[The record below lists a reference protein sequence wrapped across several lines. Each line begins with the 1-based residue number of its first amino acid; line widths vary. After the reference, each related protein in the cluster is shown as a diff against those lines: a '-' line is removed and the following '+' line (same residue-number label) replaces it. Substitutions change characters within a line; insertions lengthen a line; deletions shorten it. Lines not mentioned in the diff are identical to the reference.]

1 MWQKGE
7 GRYGILFAHMR
18 KWMKEQ
24 KEEKQM
30 TLLEELKARGLVEA
44 VTDPEIEKLLETP
57 QTVYCGFDPS
67 AASLQAGNLVSIMV
81 LRRFQQAGHKVIA
94 LVGGATGL
102 IGDPSG
108 KSAERNMLTVE
119 QVEENKKGIREN
131 LSRILDFDG
140 PNAAILVDN
149 YDWYKGTSAIE
160 FLRDIAINFRV
171 PGTSAIEF
179 LRDIAINF
187 RVPQMLAKE
196 SVKKRLEASEGALT
210 FTEFSYQILQGNDFL
225 HLFDTFGCAIEVGG
239 ADQWGNITAGTDLV
253 HRMRGKT
260 AYGLTFP
267 LLLDSTG
274 KKFGK
279 SEGNALFLNGQMTSV
294 YDWYADVIRYL
305 KVFSLR
311 PLDEIAALEAQMK
324 ANPEARIP
332 QKALAEEITRLV
344 HGEEGLKTALGATQ
358 TLFGGSVEGKSAD
371 ELETIFKDV
380 KSAELAKADC
390 VGKTVFMVAADAG
403 MFNSRGDARRMAQ
416 QGGLSLN
423 GAKIDANRA
432 FEEADFVDG
441 RVAVLRSGKKNHFL
455 LKVR

>member
-1 MWQKGE
+1 
-7 GRYGILFAHMR
+7 
-18 KWMKEQ
+18 
-24 KEEKQM
+24 M
-30 TLLEELKARGLVEA
+30 TLFEELAARGLVEA
-44 VTDPEIEKLLETP
+44 TTAPEIEKLLETP

-67 AASLQAGNLVSIMV
+67 AASLQAGNLVSIMM
-81 LRRFQQAGHKVIA
+81 LRRLQLAGHKVIA

-119 QVEENKKGIREN
+119 KVEENKKGIREN

-140 PNAAILVDN
+140 PNAAIMVDN
-149 YDWYKGTSAIE
+149 YEWYSGLSAIA
-160 FLRDIAINFRV
+160 FLRDIAV
-171 PGTSAIEF
+171 
-179 LRDIAINF
+179 NF

-196 SVKKRLEASEGALT
+196 SVKKRLEASDGALT

-225 HLFDTFGCAIEVGG
+225 HLYDKYGCTMEVGG

-267 LLLDSTG
+267 LLLDATG

-279 SEGNALFLNGQMTSV
+279 SEGNALFMDASMTSV
-294 YDWYADVIRYL
+294 YDWYQYFLRAADADVIRYL
-305 KVFSLR
+305 KVFSLKS
-311 PLDEIAALEAQMK
+311 LEEIAALEEQMK

-332 QKALAEEITRLV
+332 QKALAEEITLLV
-344 HGEEGLKTALGATQ
+344 HGEAGLKTAQGATQ
-358 TLFGGSVEGKSAD
+358 TLFGGSIEGKTAD

-380 KSAELAKADC
+380 KSAEVAKSEC
-390 VGKTVFMVAADAG
+390 VGQSVFMIAAKAG
-403 MFNSRGDARRMAQ
+403 MFKSNGEARRMAQ

-423 GAKIDANRA
+423 GAKVDDKRV
-432 FEEADFVDG
+432 FEEGDLVGG

-455 LKVR
+455 LKVSQS

>member
-1 MWQKGE
+1 
-7 GRYGILFAHMR
+7 
-18 KWMKEQ
+18 MKLIDEL
-24 KEEKQM
+24 KERGLIDSLTDPAIAEA
-30 TLLEELKARGLVEA
+30 LEEP
-44 VTDPEIEKLLETP
+44 VTL
-57 QTVYCGFDPS
+57 YCGFDPS
-67 AASLQAGNLVSIMV
+67 AKSLQAGNLVSIMV
-81 LRRFQQAGHKVIA
+81 LKRFQMAGHKIIA

-108 KSAERNMLTVE
+108 KSAERNMLTLE
-119 QVEENKKGIREN
+119 QVADNKKGIREN

-149 YDWYKGTSAIE
+149 YDWYK
-160 FLRDIAINFRV
+160 
-171 PGTSAIEF
+171 GTSAIEF

-225 HLFDTFGCAIEVGG
+225 HLYDNYGCQLEVGG

-274 KKFGK
+274 RKFGK
-279 SEGNALFLNGQMTSV
+279 SEGNALFLDAGMTSV
-294 YDWYADVIRYL
+294 YDWYQYFLRAADADVIRYL
-305 KVFSLR
+305 KVFSMR
-311 PLDEIAALEAQMK
+311 SLDEIAELERQMK

-332 QKALAEEITRLV
+332 QKALAEELTRLV
-344 HGEEGLKTALGATQ
+344 HGEEGLKKALGATQ
-358 TLFGGSVEGKSAD
+358 TLFGGDVSGKSAD

-380 KSAELAKADC
+380 KSSAMPKADII
-390 VGKTVFMVAADAG
+390 GKPVFMVAAAAG
-403 MFNSRGDARRMAQ
+403 MFKSNGESRRMAA

-423 GAKIDANRA
+423 SAKIDDKRV
-432 FEEADFVDG
+432 FADGDLIDG
-441 RVAVLRSGKKNHFL
+441 RVAILKQGKKNNFL
-455 LKVR
+455 LKVAD

>member
-1 MWQKGE
+1 
-7 GRYGILFAHMR
+7 
-18 KWMKEQ
+18 
-24 KEEKQM
+24 M
-30 TLLEELKARGLVEA
+30 TLFEELAARGLVEA
-44 VTDPEIEKLLETP
+44 TTAPEIEKLLETP

-67 AASLQAGNLVSIMV
+67 AASLQAGNLVSIMM
-81 LRRFQQAGHKVIA
+81 LRRLQLAGHKVIA

-108 KSAERNMLTVE
+108 KSSERNMLTVE
-119 QVEENKKGIREN
+119 KVEENKKGIREN

-140 PNAAILVDN
+140 PNAAIMVDN
-149 YDWYKGTSAIE
+149 YEWYSGLSAIA
-160 FLRDIAINFRV
+160 FLRDIAV
-171 PGTSAIEF
+171 
-179 LRDIAINF
+179 NF

-196 SVKKRLEASEGALT
+196 SVKKRLEASDGALT

-225 HLFDTFGCAIEVGG
+225 HLYDKYGCTMEVGG

-267 LLLDSTG
+267 LLLDATG

-279 SEGNALFLNGQMTSV
+279 SEGNALFMDASMTSV
-294 YDWYADVIRYL
+294 YDWYQYFLRAADADVIRYL
-305 KVFSLR
+305 KVFSLKS
-311 PLDEIAALEAQMK
+311 LEEIAALEEQMK

-332 QKALAEEITRLV
+332 QKALAEEITLLV
-344 HGEEGLKTALGATQ
+344 HGEAGLKTAQGATQ
-358 TLFGGSVEGKSAD
+358 TLFGGSIEGKTAD

-380 KSAELAKADC
+380 KSAEVAKSEC
-390 VGKTVFMVAADAG
+390 VGQPVFMIAAKAG
-403 MFNSRGDARRMAQ
+403 MFKSNGEARRMAQ

-423 GAKIDANRA
+423 GAKVDDKRV
-432 FEEADFVDG
+432 FEEGDLVGG

-455 LKVR
+455 LKVSQS

>member
-1 MWQKGE
+1 
-7 GRYGILFAHMR
+7 
-18 KWMKEQ
+18 
-24 KEEKQM
+24 M
-30 TLLEELKARGLVEA
+30 TLFEELKARGLVEA

-140 PNAAILVDN
+140 PNAAVMVDN
-149 YDWYKGTSAIE
+149 YDWYK
-160 FLRDIAINFRV
+160 
-171 PGTSAIEF
+171 GTSAIEF

-225 HLFDTFGCAIEVGG
+225 HLFDTFGCSIEVGG

-294 YDWYADVIRYL
+294 YDWYQYFLRAADADVIRYL
-305 KVFSLR
+305 KVFSMR
-311 PLDEIAALEAQMK
+311 PLDEIAELEAQMK

-380 KSAELAKADC
+380 KSAELAKVDC
-390 VGKTVFMVAADAG
+390 TGKPVFMVAADAG

-423 GAKIDANRA
+423 GEKIDANRA
-432 FEEADFVDG
+432 FADSDFVDG

>member
-1 MWQKGE
+1 MN
-7 GRYGILFAHMR
+7 
-18 KWMKEQ
+18 
-24 KEEKQM
+24 
-30 TLLEELKARGLVEA
+30 LLEDLKARGLVEA
-44 VTDPEIEKLLETP
+44 LTDPEIEKALEKP
-57 QTVYCGFDPS
+57 MTVYCGFDPS
-67 AASLQAGNLVSIMV
+67 ARSLQAGNLVSIMV
-81 LRRFQQAGHKVIA
+81 LRRFQLAGHKVIA

-160 FLRDIAINFRV
+160 FLK
-171 PGTSAIEF
+171 
-179 LRDIAINF
+179 DIAINF

-196 SVKKRLEASEGALT
+196 SVKKRLEAREGALT

-225 HLFDTFGCAIEVGG
+225 HLYDNYGCTMEVGG

-260 AYGLTFP
+260 AFGLTFP

-279 SEGNALFLNGQMTSV
+279 SEGNALFMNGEMTSV
-294 YDWYADVIRYL
+294 YDWYQYFLRSADADVIRYL
-305 KVFSLR
+305 KVFSMKSLE
-311 PLDEIAALEAQMK
+311 EIATLEAEMK
-324 ANPEARIP
+324 KNPEGRIP
-332 QKALAEEITRLV
+332 QKALAEELTKLV
-344 HGEEGLKTALGATQ
+344 HGEDGLATALGATKA
-358 TLFGGSVEGKSAD
+358 LFGGETVGKSAD
-371 ELETIFKDV
+371 ELEMIFKDV
-380 KSAELAKADC
+380 KSAVVSKADV
-390 VGKTVFMVAADAG
+390 VGKSVFSIAADAG
-403 MFNSRGDARRMAQ
+403 MFASRGEARRIAQ

-423 GAKIDANRA
+423 GTKIDDKRLFA
-432 FEEADFVDG
+432 EDDFVDG
-441 RVAVLRSGKKNHFL
+441 RIAVLRQGKKNNFL
-455 LKVR
+455 LKAN

>member
-1 MWQKGE
+1 
-7 GRYGILFAHMR
+7 
-18 KWMKEQ
+18 MKFI
-24 KEEKQM
+24 
-30 TLLEELKARGLVEA
+30 EELKERGLIDA
-44 VTDPEIEKLLETP
+44 LTDPAIAEALDRPVTL
-57 QTVYCGFDPS
+57 YCGFDPS
-67 AASLQAGNLVSIMV
+67 ARSLQAGNLVSIMV

-119 QVEENKKGIREN
+119 QVAENKKGIREN

-140 PNAAILVDN
+140 PNPAVMVDN
-149 YDWYKGTSAIE
+149 YDWYS
-160 FLRDIAINFRV
+160 
-171 PGTSAIEF
+171 GTSAIEF

-225 HLFDTFGCAIEVGG
+225 HLFDSYGCTLEVGG

-260 AYGLTFP
+260 AFGLTFP

-274 KKFGK
+274 RKFGK
-279 SEGNALFLNGQMTSV
+279 SEGNALFLDASMTSE
-294 YDWYADVIRYL
+294 YDWYQYFLRAADADVIRYL
-305 KVFSLR
+305 KVFSMR
-311 PLDEIAALEAQMK
+311 SLDEIAELEAQMK

-332 QKALAEEITRLV
+332 QKALAEELTRLV
-344 HGEEGLKTALGATQ
+344 HGEEGLKKALGATQ
-358 TLFGGSVEGKSAD
+358 TLFGGDVTGRSAA

-380 KSAELAKADC
+380 KSAEMPKAEV
-390 VGKTVFMVAADAG
+390 VGRSVWAVAAAAG
-403 MFNSRGDARRMAQ
+403 MFKSNGEARRMAA

-423 GAKIDANRA
+423 GAKVDDRRV
-432 FEEADFVDG
+432 FDEADLIDG
-441 RVAVLRSGKKNHFL
+441 RVAILRQGKKNNFL
-455 LKVR
+455 IKV

>member
-1 MWQKGE
+1 
-7 GRYGILFAHMR
+7 
-18 KWMKEQ
+18 MK
-24 KEEKQM
+24 
-30 TLLEELKARGLVEA
+30 LIEELKERGLVDSL
-44 VTDPEIEKLLETP
+44 TDPAIAEALEKPVTL
-57 QTVYCGFDPS
+57 YCGFDPS
-67 AASLQAGNLVSIMV
+67 AKSLQAGNLVSIMV
-81 LRRFQQAGHKVIA
+81 LKRFQAAGHKVIA

-119 QVEENKKGIREN
+119 QVAENKKGIREN
-131 LSRILDFDG
+131 LSRSLDFEG
-140 PNAAILVDN
+140 PNAATMVDN
-149 YDWYKGTSAIE
+149 YDWYS
-160 FLRDIAINFRV
+160 
-171 PGTSAIEF
+171 GTSAIEF

-225 HLFDTFGCAIEVGG
+225 HLFDNFGCSLEVGG

-267 LLLDSTG
+267 LLLDSSG

-279 SEGNALFLNGQMTSV
+279 SEGNALFMDESMTSV
-294 YDWYADVIRYL
+294 YDWYQYFLRSSDADVIRYL
-305 KVFSLR
+305 KVFSMR
-311 PLDEIAALEAQMK
+311 PLEEIAELERQMK

-332 QKALAEEITRLV
+332 QKALAEELTRLV
-344 HGEEGLKTALGATQ
+344 HGEDGLKKALGATE
-358 TLFGGSVEGKSAD
+358 TLFGGDVSGKSAD

-380 KSAELAKADC
+380 KSAELARGEI
-390 VGKTVFMVAADAG
+390 VGKPVFAVAAAAG
-403 MFNSRGDARRMAQ
+403 MFKSNGEARRMAA

-423 GAKIDANRA
+423 GAKVDEKRIFGED
-432 FEEADFVDG
+432 DLIDG
-441 RVAVLRSGKKNHFL
+441 RVVLLKQGKKNNFL
-455 LKVR
+455 LKVAN

>member
-1 MWQKGE
+1 
-7 GRYGILFAHMR
+7 
-18 KWMKEQ
+18 MK
-24 KEEKQM
+24 
-30 TLLEELKARGLVEA
+30 LIDELKARGLVEA
-44 VTDPEIEKLLETP
+44 LTDPAIETALEKPMTI
-57 QTVYCGFDPS
+57 YCGFDPS
-67 AASLQAGNLVSIMV
+67 ARSLQAGNLVSIMV
-81 LRRFQQAGHKVIA
+81 LKRLQMAGHRVIA

-108 KSAERNMLTVE
+108 KSIERNMLTVE
-119 QVEENKKGIREN
+119 QVEANKKGIREN
-131 LSRILDFDG
+131 LARVLDFDG

-149 YDWYKGTSAIE
+149 YDWYK
-160 FLRDIAINFRV
+160 
-171 PGTSAIEF
+171 GTSAIEF

-225 HLFDTFGCAIEVGG
+225 HLFDNFGCSIEVGG

-253 HRMRGKT
+253 HRMRGTT

-279 SEGNALFLNGQMTSV
+279 SEGNALFLNAQMTSV
-294 YDWYADVIRYL
+294 YDWYQYFLRAADADVIRYL

-311 PLDEIAALEAQMK
+311 PLNEIAALEAQMK

-344 HGEEGLKTALGATQ
+344 HGEAGLKTALGATQ
-358 TLFGGSVEGKSAD
+358 TLFGGSVEGKNAD

-390 VGKTVFMVAADAG
+390 VGKPVFMVAADAG

-432 FEEADFVDG
+432 FADADFVDG

-455 LKVR
+455 LRVH

>member
-1 MWQKGE
+1 
-7 GRYGILFAHMR
+7 
-18 KWMKEQ
+18 
-24 KEEKQM
+24 M
-30 TLLEELKARGLVEA
+30 TLFEELAARGLVEA
-44 VTDPEIEKLLETP
+44 TTAPEIEKLLETP

-67 AASLQAGNLVSIMV
+67 AASLQAGNLVSIMM
-81 LRRFQQAGHKVIA
+81 LRRLQLAGHKVIA

-119 QVEENKKGIREN
+119 KVEENKKGIREN

-140 PNAAILVDN
+140 PNAAVMVDN
-149 YDWYKGTSAIE
+149 YEWYSGLSAIA
-160 FLRDIAINFRV
+160 FLRDIAV
-171 PGTSAIEF
+171 
-179 LRDIAINF
+179 NF

-196 SVKKRLEASEGALT
+196 SVKKRLEASDGALT

-225 HLFDTFGCAIEVGG
+225 HLYDKYGCTMEVGG

-267 LLLDSTG
+267 LLLDATG

-279 SEGNALFLNGQMTSV
+279 SEGNALFMDASMTSV
-294 YDWYADVIRYL
+294 YDWYQYFLRAADADVIRYL
-305 KVFSLR
+305 KVFSLKS
-311 PLDEIAALEAQMK
+311 LDEIAALEEQMK

-332 QKALAEEITRLV
+332 QKALAEEITLLV
-344 HGEEGLKTALGATQ
+344 HGEAGLKTAQGATQ
-358 TLFGGSVEGKSAD
+358 TLFGGSVEGKTAE

-380 KSAELAKADC
+380 KSAEVAKAEC
-390 VGKTVFMVAADAG
+390 VGIPVFMIAAKAG
-403 MFNSRGDARRMAQ
+403 MFKSNGEARRMAQ

-423 GAKIDANRA
+423 GSK
-432 FEEADFVDG
+432 VDDKRTLAEDDLAGG

-455 LKVR
+455 LKVSQS

>member
-1 MWQKGE
+1 
-7 GRYGILFAHMR
+7 
-18 KWMKEQ
+18 
-24 KEEKQM
+24 M
-30 TLLEELKARGLVEA
+30 TLFEELAARGLVEA
-44 VTDPEIEKLLETP
+44 TTAPEIEKLLETP

-67 AASLQAGNLVSIMV
+67 AASLQAGNLVSIMM
-81 LRRFQQAGHKVIA
+81 LRRLQLAGHRVIA

-119 QVEENKKGIREN
+119 KVEENKKGIREN

-140 PNAAILVDN
+140 PNAAVMVDN
-149 YDWYKGTSAIE
+149 YEWYSGLSAIA
-160 FLRDIAINFRV
+160 FLRDIAV
-171 PGTSAIEF
+171 
-179 LRDIAINF
+179 NF

-196 SVKKRLEASEGALT
+196 SVKKRLEASDGALT

-225 HLFDTFGCAIEVGG
+225 HLYDKYGCTMEVGG

-267 LLLDSTG
+267 LLLDATG

-279 SEGNALFLNGQMTSV
+279 SEGNALFMDASMTSV
-294 YDWYADVIRYL
+294 YDWYQYFLRAADADVIRYL
-305 KVFSLR
+305 KVFSLKS
-311 PLDEIAALEAQMK
+311 LEEIAALEEQMK

-332 QKALAEEITRLV
+332 QKALAEEITLLV
-344 HGEEGLKTALGATQ
+344 HGEAGLKTAQGATQ
-358 TLFGGSVEGKSAD
+358 TLFGGSIEGKTAD

-380 KSAELAKADC
+380 KSAEMSKSDC
-390 VGKTVFMVAADAG
+390 VGQPVFMIAAKAG
-403 MFNSRGDARRMAQ
+403 MFKSNGEARRMAQ

-423 GAKIDANRA
+423 GAKVDDKRV
-432 FEEADFVDG
+432 FEDGDLVGG

-455 LKVR
+455 LKVSQS

>member
-171 PGTSAIEF
+171 P
-179 LRDIAINF
+179 
-187 RVPQMLAKE
+187 QMLAKE

-294 YDWYADVIRYL
+294 YDWYQYFLRAADADVIRYL
-305 KVFSLR
+305 KVFSMR

-332 QKALAEEITRLV
+332 RRFCGGKERGRAGDDLQGREERGAREGRLRRQARLHGRGGRRDVQLARRRAPHGAAGRALAQRREDRREPHVCGRRLRGRPRGRLAQRQEEPLPVESILMMFAFATGRL
-344 HGEEGLKTALGATQ
+344 
-358 TLFGGSVEGKSAD
+358 
-371 ELETIFKDV
+371 
-380 KSAELAKADC
+380 
-390 VGKTVFMVAADAG
+390 
-403 MFNSRGDARRMAQ
+403 GD
-416 QGGLSLN
+416 
-423 GAKIDANRA
+423 
-432 FEEADFVDG
+432 
-441 RVAVLRSGKKNHFL
+441 
-455 LKVR
+455 

>member
-1 MWQKGE
+1 
-7 GRYGILFAHMR
+7 
-18 KWMKEQ
+18 MK
-24 KEEKQM
+24 
-30 TLLEELKARGLVEA
+30 LLEELKARGLVEA
-44 VTDPEIEKLLETP
+44 LTAPEIEQALEKP
-57 QTVYCGFDPS
+57 MTVYCGFDPS
-67 AASLQAGNLVSIMV
+67 ARSLQAGNLVSIMV
-81 LRRFQQAGHKVIA
+81 LKRFQQAGHKVIA

-131 LSRILDFDG
+131 LARILDFEG

-149 YDWYKGTSAIE
+149 YDWYK
-160 FLRDIAINFRV
+160 
-171 PGTSAIEF
+171 GTSAIEF

-225 HLFDTFGCAIEVGG
+225 HLYDTYGCQMEVGG

-260 AYGLTFP
+260 AFGLTFP
-267 LLLDSTG
+267 LLLDSSG

-279 SEGNALFLNGQMTSV
+279 SEGNALFMNGEMTSV
-294 YDWYADVIRYL
+294 YDWYQYFLRAADADVIRYL

-311 PLDEIAALEAQMK
+311 SLEEIAALEAEMK
-324 ANPEARIP
+324 AHPEARIP
-332 QKALAEEITRLV
+332 QKALAEELTRLV
-344 HGEEGLKTALGATQ
+344 HGEEGLKTAQGATQ
-358 TLFGGSVEGKSAD
+358 TLFGGDLSGKTAA

-380 KSAELAKADC
+380 KSAEMATADV
-390 VGKTVFMVAADAG
+390 VGKPVFAVAAAAG
-403 MFNSRGDARRMAQ
+403 MFKSNGEARRMAA

-423 GAKIDANRA
+423 GAKVDDKRVFAA
-432 FEEADFVDG
+432 EDFIEG
-441 RVAVLRSGKKNHFL
+441 KVAVLKQGKKNNFL
-455 LKVR
+455 LKARA

>member
-1 MWQKGE
+1 
-7 GRYGILFAHMR
+7 
-18 KWMKEQ
+18 
-24 KEEKQM
+24 M
-30 TLLEELKARGLVEA
+30 TLFEELAARGLVEA
-44 VTDPEIEKLLETP
+44 TTSPEIEKLLENP

-67 AASLQAGNLVSIMV
+67 AASLQAGNLVSIMM
-81 LRRFQQAGHKVIA
+81 LRRLQLAGHRVIA

-119 QVEENKKGIREN
+119 NVEENKKGIREN

-140 PNAAILVDN
+140 PNAAVMVDN
-149 YDWYKGTSAIE
+149 YEWYSGLSAIA
-160 FLRDIAINFRV
+160 FLRDIAV
-171 PGTSAIEF
+171 
-179 LRDIAINF
+179 NF

-196 SVKKRLEASEGALT
+196 SVKKRLEASDGALT

-225 HLFDTFGCAIEVGG
+225 HLYDKYGCTMEVGG

-267 LLLDSTG
+267 LLLDATG

-279 SEGNALFLNGQMTSV
+279 SEGNALFMDASMTSV
-294 YDWYADVIRYL
+294 YDWYQYFLRAADADVIRYL
-305 KVFSLR
+305 KVFSLKS
-311 PLDEIAALEAQMK
+311 LDEIAALEEQMK

-332 QKALAEEITRLV
+332 QKALAEEITLLV
-344 HGEEGLKTALGATQ
+344 HGEAGLKTAQGATQ
-358 TLFGGSVEGKSAD
+358 TLFGGSVEGKTAE

-380 KSAELAKADC
+380 KSAEVAKAEC
-390 VGKTVFMVAADAG
+390 VGMPVFMIAAKAG
-403 MFNSRGDARRMAQ
+403 MFKSNGEARRMAQ

-423 GAKIDANRA
+423 GSK
-432 FEEADFVDG
+432 VDDRRTLAEDDLAGG

-455 LKVR
+455 LKVSQS

>member
-1 MWQKGE
+1 
-7 GRYGILFAHMR
+7 
-18 KWMKEQ
+18 
-24 KEEKQM
+24 M
-30 TLLEELKARGLVEA
+30 TLFEELSARGLVEA
-44 VTDPEIEKLLETP
+44 TTAPEIEKLLETP

-67 AASLQAGNLVSIMV
+67 AASLQAGNLVSIMM
-81 LRRFQQAGHKVIA
+81 LRRLQLAGHRVIA

-119 QVEENKKGIREN
+119 KVEENKKGIREN

-140 PNAAILVDN
+140 PNAAVMVDN
-149 YDWYKGTSAIE
+149 YEWYSGLSAIA
-160 FLRDIAINFRV
+160 FLRDIAV
-171 PGTSAIEF
+171 
-179 LRDIAINF
+179 NF

-196 SVKKRLEASEGALT
+196 SVKKRLEASDGALT

-225 HLFDTFGCAIEVGG
+225 HLYDKYGCTMEVGG

-267 LLLDSTG
+267 LLLDATG

-279 SEGNALFLNGQMTSV
+279 SEGNALFMDASMTSV
-294 YDWYADVIRYL
+294 YDWYQYFLRAADADVIRYL
-305 KVFSLR
+305 KVFSLKS
-311 PLDEIAALEAQMK
+311 LDEIAALEEQMK

-332 QKALAEEITRLV
+332 QKALAEEITLLV
-344 HGEEGLKTALGATQ
+344 HGEAGLKTAQGATQ
-358 TLFGGSVEGKSAD
+358 TLFGGSVEGKTAE

-380 KSAELAKADC
+380 KSAEVAKAEC
-390 VGKTVFMVAADAG
+390 VGIPVFMIAAKAG
-403 MFNSRGDARRMAQ
+403 MLKSNGEARRMAQ

-423 GAKIDANRA
+423 GSK
-432 FEEADFVDG
+432 VDDKRTLTEDDLVGG

-455 LKVR
+455 LKVSQS

>member
-1 MWQKGE
+1 
-7 GRYGILFAHMR
+7 
-18 KWMKEQ
+18 MK
-24 KEEKQM
+24 
-30 TLLEELKARGLVEA
+30 LLEELKERGLVEA
-44 VTDPEIEKLLETP
+44 LSDPEIEKALEKP
-57 QTVYCGFDPS
+57 MTVYCGFDPS
-67 AASLQAGNLVSIMV
+67 ARSLQAGNLVSIMV
-81 LRRFQQAGHKVIA
+81 LKRFQMAGHRVIA

-171 PGTSAIEF
+171 P
-179 LRDIAINF
+179 
-187 RVPQMLAKE
+187 QMLAKE

-225 HLFDTFGCAIEVGG
+225 HLFDAYGCQMEVGG

-253 HRMRGKT
+253 RKMRGKT
-260 AYGLTFP
+260 AFGLTFP

-274 KKFGK
+274 RKFGK
-279 SEGNALFLNGQMTSV
+279 SEGNALFMDAEMTSV
-294 YDWYADVIRYL
+294 YDWYQYFLRAADADVVRYL
-305 KVFSLR
+305 KVFSLKS
-311 PLDEIAALEAQMK
+311 LEEIAALERQMK

-332 QKALAEEITRLV
+332 QKALAEELTRLV
-344 HGEEGLKTALGATQ
+344 HGEAGLAKALGATQ
-358 TLFGGSVEGKSAD
+358 ALFGGDVAGRSAA

-380 KSAELAKADC
+380 KSAALPREEV
-390 VGKTVFMVAADAG
+390 VGRNVFMVAAAAG
-403 MFNSRGDARRMAQ
+403 MFKSNGEARRMAA

-423 GAKIDANRA
+423 GAK
-432 FEEADFVDG
+432 VDDTRVFAEGDLIEG
-441 RVAVLRSGKKNHFL
+441 RVALLRQGKKNNFL
-455 LKVR
+455 LKVQ

>member
-1 MWQKGE
+1 
-7 GRYGILFAHMR
+7 
-18 KWMKEQ
+18 MK
-24 KEEKQM
+24 
-30 TLLEELKARGLVEA
+30 LLEELKARGLVEA
-44 VTDPEIEKLLETP
+44 LTAPEIEQALEKP
-57 QTVYCGFDPS
+57 MTVYCGFDPS
-67 AASLQAGNLVSIMV
+67 ARSLQAGNLVSIMV
-81 LRRFQQAGHKVIA
+81 LKRFQQAGHKVIA

-108 KSAERNMLTVE
+108 KSAERNMLTVA

-131 LSRILDFDG
+131 LSRILDFEG

-149 YDWYKGTSAIE
+149 YDWYK
-160 FLRDIAINFRV
+160 
-171 PGTSAIEF
+171 GTSAIEF

-225 HLFDTFGCAIEVGG
+225 HLYDTYGCQMEVGG

-253 HRMRGKT
+253 RKMRGRSV
-260 AYGLTFP
+260 YGLTFP
-267 LLLDSTG
+267 LLLDGTG

-279 SEGNALFLNGQMTSV
+279 SEGNAMFMSAEKTSV
-294 YDWYADVIRYL
+294 YDWYQFFLRSADEDVIRYL

-311 PLDEIAALEAQMK
+311 PLNEIAELERQMK

-332 QKALAEEITRLV
+332 QKALAEELTVLV
-344 HGEEGLKTALGATQ
+344 HGAAGLETARGATQ
-358 TLFGGSVEGKSAD
+358 ALFGGDVAGKGAD

-380 KSAELAKADC
+380 KSAECARADV
-390 VGKTVFMVAADAG
+390 VGKPVWAVAAQAG
-403 MFNSRGDARRMAQ
+403 MFKSNGEARRMAQ

-423 GAKIDANRA
+423 GAKADAARVFA
-432 FEEADFVDG
+432 EGDLVEG
-441 RVAVLRSGKKNHFL
+441 RVAVLRSGKKNFFL
-455 LKVR
+455 LRVR

>member
-1 MWQKGE
+1 MN
-7 GRYGILFAHMR
+7 
-18 KWMKEQ
+18 
-24 KEEKQM
+24 
-30 TLLEELKARGLVEA
+30 LLEDLKARGLVEA
-44 VTDPEIEKLLETP
+44 LTDPEIEKALEKP
-57 QTVYCGFDPS
+57 MTVYCGFDPS
-67 AASLQAGNLVSIMV
+67 ARSLQAGNLVSIMV
-81 LRRFQQAGHKVIA
+81 LRRFQLAGHKVIA

-160 FLRDIAINFRV
+160 FLK
-171 PGTSAIEF
+171 
-179 LRDIAINF
+179 DIAINF

-196 SVKKRLEASEGALT
+196 SVKKRLEAREGALT

-225 HLFDTFGCAIEVGG
+225 HLYDNYGCTMEVGG

-260 AYGLTFP
+260 AFGLTFP

-279 SEGNALFLNGQMTSV
+279 SEGNALFMNGEMTSV
-294 YDWYADVIRYL
+294 YDWYQYFLRSADADVIRYL
-305 KVFSLR
+305 KVFSMKSLE
-311 PLDEIAALEAQMK
+311 EIAALEAEMK
-324 ANPEARIP
+324 KNPEGRIP
-332 QKALAEEITRLV
+332 QKALAEELTKLV
-344 HGEEGLKTALGATQ
+344 HGEDGLATALGATKA
-358 TLFGGSVEGKSAD
+358 LFGGETAGKSAD
-371 ELETIFKDV
+371 ELEMIFKDV
-380 KSAELAKADC
+380 KSAVVSKADV
-390 VGKTVFMVAADAG
+390 VGKSVFSIAADAG
-403 MFNSRGDARRMAQ
+403 MFASRGEARRMAQ

-423 GAKIDANRA
+423 GTKIDDKRLFA
-432 FEEADFVDG
+432 EDDFVDG
-441 RVAVLRSGKKNHFL
+441 RIAVLRQGKKNNFL
-455 LKVR
+455 LKAN